1 MELQYYF
8 QYILSWIYHN
18 VIYTDAVFAVLR
30 IILFIGLVCLLVY
43 REYTL
48 FVLLCIVVIAAEG
61 VRFFEAGSVGSD
73 PIWSWM
79 TEHVGSG
86 TPPHAGIDKDELTTG
101 VSMKEGFSLGWLPK
115 IVEGDAT
122 GKDHRRPNKF
132 IEEDS
137 KDFTDKYFKS
147 KQCSIGTGAGSITM
161 FGSNELIGTSRNVKL
176 SGIYDFAGKITEI
189 LKSEPGPRFQDA
201 KRLLYKYFKECVY
214 DPVYRS
220 QQGMEDFRIT
230 KKQMYTDINNHIIHI
245 EGCLKRFNTGVLF
258 NTVSDITADKSKRI
272 SLSNLDSTNKQYTI
286 NVDTPVTYVSLITGT
301 DNAEKMKNIQQL
313 NKGINSDNTSDQT
326 YRDLI
331 TRMNS
336 DERYKNKDAL
346 KQKHLNVYTKVYG
359 YRKRIDEILS
369 IMRTQTKNDSALLYT
384 IRVDE
389 AIIQELRMMLSYL
402 AIIQRTNDI
411 VVFEENLPAST
422 GDITTPPVANNNNRD
437 SSVPFDTSNVGIY
450 NMLKKDMLK
459 TAATH
464 EIELFTTHY
473 YYRKNE
479 QILKA
484 NSIMNNNR
492 IYIIPL
498 DDDTYNTSDEK
509 RYLYGIAFYFNAAW
523 DGMPIK

>member
-1 MELQYYF
+1 MDLQYYF

-61 VRFFEAGSVGSD
+61 VRFFEAGGGGSD

-79 TEHVGSG
+79 TENDGGG
-86 TPPHAGIDKDELTTG
+86 TPHTSVDKDELTTG

-137 KDFTDKYFKS
+137 NDFTDKYFKS

-161 FGSNELIGTSRNVKL
+161 FGSNELIGTSRSVKL
-176 SGIYDFAGKITEI
+176 SGIYDFSGKYNAI
-189 LKSEPGPRFQDA
+189 GGNDA
-201 KRLLYKYFKECVY
+201 TAAANRAIYFKECVY

-220 QQGMEDFRIT
+220 QRGMEDFRIT
-230 KKQMYTDINNHIIHI
+230 KKQMYNDINNHIIHI
-245 EGCLKRFNTGVLF
+245 ERCLKRFNTGVLF

-272 SLSNLDSTNKQYTI
+272 SLSDLGSTETT
-286 NVDTPVTYVSLITGT
+286 DTPVTYVSLITGAN
-301 DNAEKMKNIQQL
+301 NAEKMKNIQQL
-313 NKGINSDNTSDQT
+313 TNGATGDSASDQT

-389 AIIQELRMMLSYL
+389 AIIQEMRMMLSYL

-411 VVFEENLPAST
+411 IVFEMRDDTGNPAAMNIYGKFPSSNTSLPSKDLTVAT
-422 GDITTPPVANNNNRD
+422 GKPTEFRD
-437 SSVPFDTSNVGIY
+437 KIIGD
-450 NMLKKDMLK
+450 K
-459 TAATH
+459 
-464 EIELFTTHY
+464 
-473 YYRKNE
+473 
-479 QILKA
+479 
-484 NSIMNNNR
+484 SIFK
-492 IYIIPL
+492 IPL
-498 DDDTYNTSDEK
+498 DDDTYNTNDEK
-509 RYLYGIAFYFNAAW
+509 RYLYGITYYFN
-523 DGMPIK
+523 GGKP

>member
-1 MELQYYF
+1 MDLQYYF

-18 VIYTDAVFAVLR
+18 VLYTDAAFAVLR
-30 IILFIGLVCLLVY
+30 IILFIGLVSLLVY

-61 VRFFEAGSVGSD
+61 VRFFEAGGGGSD

-79 TEHVGSG
+79 TENDGNPQTSV
-86 TPPHAGIDKDELTTG
+86 DKDELTTG

-137 KDFTDKYFKS
+137 NDFTDKYFKS

-161 FGSNELIGTSRNVKL
+161 FGSNELIGTSRSVKL
-176 SGIYDFAGKITEI
+176 SGIYDFAGKYNAIEGGDETAA
-189 LKSEPGPRFQDA
+189 A
-201 KRLLYKYFKECVY
+201 KRAIYFKECVY

-220 QQGMEDFRIT
+220 QKGMGDFRIT
-230 KKQMYTDINNHIIHI
+230 KKQMYNDINNHIIHI
-245 EGCLKRFNTGVLF
+245 ELCLKRFNTGVLF
-258 NTVSDITADKSKRI
+258 NTVSDITADKSKPV
-272 SLSNLDSTNKQYTI
+272 SLSNLDSMDKTYTI
-286 NVDTPVTYVSLITGT
+286 TENTDTPVTYVSLITGAK
-301 DNAEKMKNIQQL
+301 NAEKMKNIQQL
-313 NKGINSDNTSDQT
+313 SNGATGDSASDQR

-346 KQKHLNVYTKVYG
+346 KQKHLSVYTKVYG

-369 IMRTQTKNDSALLYT
+369 MMRTQTKNDSTLLYT

-411 VVFEENLPAST
+411 IVFEMVDASNPAAMNIYGKFPSSNTSLPSKDLTVAT
-422 GDITTPPVANNNNRD
+422 GKQTEFRD
-437 SSVPFDTSNVGIY
+437 KIIGD
-450 NMLKKDMLK
+450 K
-459 TAATH
+459 
-464 EIELFTTHY
+464 
-473 YYRKNE
+473 
-479 QILKA
+479 
-484 NSIMNNNR
+484 SIFK
-492 IYIIPL
+492 IPM
-498 DDDTYNTSDEK
+498 DDDTYNTNDEK
-509 RYLYGIAFYFNAAW
+509 RYLYGITYYFN
-523 DGMPIK
+523 GGKP

>member
-1 MELQYYF
+1 MDLQYYF

-18 VIYTDAVFAVLR
+18 VIYTDAAFAVLR

-61 VRFFEAGSVGSD
+61 VRFFEAGGGGSD

-79 TEHVGSG
+79 TEHGGG
-86 TPPHAGIDKDELTTG
+86 TPHTGIDKDELTTG

-115 IVEGDAT
+115 IIEGDAT

-132 IEEDS
+132 MEEDS
-137 KDFTDKYFKS
+137 NDFTDKYFKS

-161 FGSNELIGTSRNVKL
+161 FGSNELIGESRSVKL
-176 SGIYDFAGKITEI
+176 SGIYDFSGKINEI
-189 LKSEPGPRFQDA
+189 LIISQQPETGQ
-201 KRLLYKYFKECVY
+201 LLYKYFKDCVY

-220 QQGMEDFRIT
+220 IRGMEDFRIT
-230 KKQMYTDINNHIIHI
+230 KKQMYNDINNHIINI
-245 EGCLKRFNTGVLF
+245 DICLKRFNTEVLF

-272 SLSNLDSTNKQYTI
+272 SLSDSSNNVTTYTI
-286 NVDTPVTYVSLITGT
+286 TGNVDTPVTYVSLITGKT
-301 DNAEKMKNIQQL
+301 NAEKMKNIQQL
-313 NKGINSDNTSDQT
+313 TDGATGDNASDQT
-326 YRDLI
+326 YRNLI

-346 KQKHLNVYTKVYG
+346 KQKHLSVYTKVNG

-369 IMRTQTKNDSALLYT
+369 MMRTQTKNDSTLLYT

-411 VVFEENLPAST
+411 IVFEENLPAST
-422 GDITTPPVANNNNRD
+422 GPIHKPTFDPNNK
-437 SSVPFDTSNVGIY
+437 GIY
-450 NMLKKDMLK
+450 NMLQNDMNGTPK
-459 TAATH
+459 Y
-464 EIELFTTHY
+464 EIEHFIFHY
-473 YYRKNE
+473 YYKRNE
-479 QILKA
+479 PILRA

-509 RYLYGIAFYFNAAW
+509 RYLYGIAFYFNKAW
-523 DGMPIK
+523 DKMPTD

>member
-1 MELQYYF
+1 MDIQYYF

-18 VIYTDAVFAVLR
+18 VLYTDAVFAVLR

-43 REYTL
+43 REYVL

-61 VRFFEAGSVGSD
+61 VRFFEAGSVGSS

-79 TEHVGSG
+79 TEHGGGG

-161 FGSNELIGTSRNVKL
+161 FGSNELIGTSRSVKL
-176 SGIYDFAGKITEI
+176 SGIYYFAGKYNAIGT
-189 LKSEPGPRFQDA
+189 DNA
-201 KRLLYKYFKECVY
+201 KRAIYFKECVY
-214 DPVYRS
+214 EPIYRS
-220 QQGMEDFRIT
+220 QQVLEDFRIT
-230 KKQMYTDINNHIIHI
+230 KKQMYKDINNYIIHI
-245 EGCLKRFNTGVLF
+245 EGCLKRFNTDVLF

-272 SLSNLDSTNKQYTI
+272 SLSNIDSTNKTYTI
-286 NVDTPVTYVSLITGT
+286 TGNVDTQVMYVSLITGT

-331 TRMNS
+331 TKMNS
-336 DERYKNKDAL
+336 DERYKNKDTL

-369 IMRTQTKNDSALLYT
+369 MMRTQTKNDSALLYT

-411 VVFEENLPAST
+411 IVFEMRDDTGNPAAMNLYGKFPSSNSSLPSNDLTVNAGKPT
-422 GDITTPPVANNNNRD
+422 EFRDKIIGD
-437 SSVPFDTSNVGIY
+437 
-450 NMLKKDMLK
+450 K
-459 TAATH
+459 
-464 EIELFTTHY
+464 
-473 YYRKNE
+473 
-479 QILKA
+479 
-484 NSIMNNNR
+484 SIFK
-492 IYIIPL
+492 IPL
-498 DDDTYNTSDEK
+498 DDDTYNTNDEK
-509 RYLYGIAFYFNAAW
+509 RYLYGITYYFN
-523 DGMPIK
+523 GGKP